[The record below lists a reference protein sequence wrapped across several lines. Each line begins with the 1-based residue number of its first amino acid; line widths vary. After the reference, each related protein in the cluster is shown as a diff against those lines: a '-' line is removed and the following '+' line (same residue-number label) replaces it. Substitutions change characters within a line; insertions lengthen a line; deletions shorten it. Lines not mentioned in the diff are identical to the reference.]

1 MRRNWLFQK
10 QNAYTFVYESLSL
23 MKFCST
29 ETVLIYLSSLN
40 GNNKTWQLLL
50 DCLSGYEQICCFLG
64 RLGSEESVAN

>member
-1 MRRNWLFQK
+1 MKSNWLFQK
-10 QNAYTFVYESLSL
+10 QNAYTFVLESLSL

-29 ETVLIYLSSLN
+29 GTVLTQLSSLN

-50 DCLSGYEQICCFLG
+50 DCPSGYEQICFFLG